1 MSSNLQPIASVQP
14 AYQDNTYLFGGNA
27 PYIEEM
33 YENYLANPGSVAESW
48 REYFDSLQH
57 VPAADGTSAKD
68 IPHLPVINAFA
79 QRAKLGQTKVVVASG
94 ADSEMGRKRT
104 AVQQLIAAYR
114 NVGARWAD
122 LDPLKRAERVNIPE
136 LDPSFYGFTDA
147 DQEVVFNTSNT
158 FFGKETMSLRELL
171 NALRETYCGTIGAEY
186 MYATDQNQ
194 KRWWQQQL
202 ESIRSKPNL
211 SKEKK
216 LHLLDRLTAAE
227 GLERFLHTKY
237 VGQKRFSLEGSE
249 SFIASMDELIQRG
262 GEIGVQEIV
271 IGMAHRGR
279 LNVLVN
285 SLGKVPASLF
295 AEFDHTAPE
304 DLPSGDVKYHQG
316 FSSDVTTP
324 GGPVH
329 LSLAFNP
336 SHLEIV
342 NPVVEGSVRA
352 RMDRRADPK
361 GLQVLPVLVHGDAAF
376 AGQGVVM
383 ETLALAETRGY
394 STGGT
399 VHLVINNQIGFT
411 TSDPRDSRSTLY
423 CTDVVKMIEA
433 PVLHVNGDDPEA
445 VVLATQ
451 LALDFRMAFQKDVVV
466 DIICY
471 RKLGHNEQDT
481 PALTQPLMYKKIAQH
496 PGTRRIYADKLTA
509 QGFGSSLG
517 DDMVKATRAA
527 LDAGKSTFDPV
538 LSNFKSKYAVD
549 WSRYVGKKW
558 TDAGDTAVPMAEW
571 KRLAEKI
578 TTIPSTV
585 TPHNLVKKVYDDR
598 AAMGRG
604 DIPVDWGMGEHMAF
618 ASLVASGYPVRL
630 SGEDCGRG
638 TFTHRHSVIHDQS
651 REKWDTGTYVPLQ
664 NVADNQAPFVVI
676 DSILSEEAVL
686 AFEYGYASN
695 DPSTMVIWEAQFGD
709 FANGAQVVIDQF
721 IASGEVKWGRV
732 NGITLMLPHGYEGQ
746 GPEHSSARLERFM
759 QLSADANMQVVQPT
773 TASQIFHVLR
783 RQMVRNLRK
792 PLIIMTPKSLLRNKD
807 ATSPLIEFTKGAF
820 QTIIPE
826 NKEEIIKKSEK
837 VKRVV
842 ACSGKVYYDLV
853 KKRQEKEIDDTA
865 ILRVEQLYPFPHKA
879 FAAELK
885 KYSNASDIVWCQ
897 DEPQNQG
904 AWFFV
909 QHYIYE
915 NMLNG
920 QKLGYS
926 GRAASASPA
935 VGYSHLHQDQQKA
948 LVEGAFS
955 KLKGFIL
962 TK

>member
-1 MSSNLQPIASVQP
+1 MRSMSDSGTVYT
-14 AYQDNTYLFGGNA
+14 AYQSNSYLFGGNA
-27 PYIEEM
+27 PYVEEM
-33 YENYLANPGSVAESW
+33 YENYLANPGSVPDTW
-48 REYFDSLQH
+48 REYFDALQH
-57 VPAADGTSAKD
+57 VPAADGSNAKD
-68 IPHLPVINAFA
+68 VPHQPVVNAFA
-79 QRAKLGQTKVVVASG
+79 ERAKLGGTKVVVANRD
-94 ADSEMGRKRT
+94 ADMGRKRT

-114 NVGARWAD
+114 NVGSRWAD
-122 LDPLKRAERVNIPE
+122 LDPLKRTEREQIPE
-136 LDPSFYGFTDA
+136 LEPTFYGFKDA
-147 DQEVVFNTSNT
+147 DQETVFDTNNT
-158 FFGKETMSLRELL
+158 FFGKDKMSLRELL
-171 NALRETYCGTIGAEY
+171 NALRETYCQSIGAEY
-186 MYATDQNQ
+186 MYISDQVK
-194 KRWWQQQL
+194 KRWWQQKL
-202 ESIRSKPNL
+202 ESIRSKPNFTADQ
-211 SKEKK
+211 KK
-216 LHLLDRLTAAE
+216 HILDRVTAAE

-237 VGQKRFSLEGSE
+237 VGQKRFSLEGGE
-249 SFIASMDELIQRG
+249 SFIASMDELIQQAG
-262 GEIGVQEIV
+262 AKGVQEIV

-285 SLGKVPASLF
+285 SLGKMPADLF
-295 AEFDHTAPE
+295 AEFDHTAKE

-316 FSSDVTTP
+316 FSSDVTTR

-352 RMDRRADPK
+352 RIDRRADTQGK
-361 GLQVLPVLVHGDAAF
+361 QVLPVLVHGDAAF

-394 STGGT
+394 FTGGT
-399 VHLVINNQIGFT
+399 VHIVINNQIGFT
-411 TSDPRDSRSTLY
+411 TSDPRDARSTLY
-423 CTDVVKMIEA
+423 CTDIVKMIEA

-451 LALDFRMAFQKDVVV
+451 LALEYRMEFAKDVVV
-466 DIICY
+466 DIVCF

-481 PALTQPLMYKKIAQH
+481 PSLTQPLMYKKIAAH
-496 PGTRRIYADKLTA
+496 PGTRKLYADRLA
-509 QGFGSSLG
+509 SQGMGETLG
-517 DDMVKATRAA
+517 DDMVKAYRAA
-527 LDAGKSTFDPV
+527 MDAGKHTVDPV
-538 LSNFKSKYAVD
+538 LTNFKSKYAVD
-549 WSRYVGKKW
+549 WTPFLNKKW
-558 TDAGDTAVPMAEW
+558 TDSADTAIPTAEW

-578 TTIPSTV
+578 TTVPANF
-585 TPHNLVKKVYDDR
+585 TPHPLVKKVLDDR

-604 DIPVDWGMGEHMAF
+604 ETKVDWGMGEHMAF

-630 SGEDCGRG
+630 SGEDSGRG
-638 TFTHRHSVIHDQS
+638 TFSHRHAVLHDQN
-651 REKWDTGTYVPLQ
+651 REKWDIGTYTPLE

-686 AFEYGYASN
+686 GFEYGYASN
-695 DPSTMVIWEAQFGD
+695 DPNTLVIWEAQFGD
-709 FANGAQVVIDQF
+709 FVNGAQVVIDQF

-759 QLSADANMQVVQPT
+759 QLSADLNMQVVQPT

-783 RQMVRNLRK
+783 RQVIRNLRK
-792 PLIIMTPKSLLRNKD
+792 PLVIMTPKSLLRNKD
-807 ATSPLIEFTKGAF
+807 ATSPLAEFTKGGF

-826 NKEEIIKKSEK
+826 HKDLKADK
-837 VKRVV
+837 VKRVIV
-842 ACSGKVYYDLV
+842 CSGKVYYDLA
-853 KKRQEKEIDDTA
+853 KRRDEGDEQVA
-865 ILRVEQLYPFPHKA
+865 ILRVEQLYPFPHKV

-885 KYSNASDIVWCQ
+885 KYPNLAEIVWSQ

-909 QHYIYE
+909 QHYIHE
-915 NMLNG
+915 NMAEG

-935 VGYSHLHQDQQKA
+935 VGYSHLHQEQQKA
-948 LVEGAFS
+948 LVDGAFA
-955 KLKGFIL
+955 KLKGFVL
-962 TK
+962 SK

>member
-1 MSSNLQPIASVQP
+1 
-14 AYQDNTYLFGGNA
+14 
-27 PYIEEM
+27 M
-33 YENYLANPGSVAESW
+33 YENYLANPGSVPDTW
-48 REYFDSLQH
+48 REYFDALQH
-57 VPAADGTSAKD
+57 VPAADGSNAKD
-68 IPHLPVINAFA
+68 VPHQPVVNAFA
-79 QRAKLGQTKVVVASG
+79 ERAKLGGTKVVVANRD
-94 ADSEMGRKRT
+94 ADMGRKRT

-114 NVGARWAD
+114 NVGSRWAD
-122 LDPLKRAERVNIPE
+122 LDPLKRTEREQIPE
-136 LDPSFYGFTDA
+136 LEPTFYGFKDA
-147 DQEVVFNTSNT
+147 DQETVFDTNNT
-158 FFGKETMSLRELL
+158 FFGKDKMSLRELL
-171 NALRETYCGTIGAEY
+171 NALRETYCQSIGAEY
-186 MYATDQNQ
+186 MYISDQVK
-194 KRWWQQQL
+194 KRWWQQKL
-202 ESIRSKPNL
+202 ESIRSKPNFTADQ
-211 SKEKK
+211 KK
-216 LHLLDRLTAAE
+216 HILDRVTAAE

-237 VGQKRFSLEGSE
+237 VGQKRFSLEGGE
-249 SFIASMDELIQRG
+249 SFIASMDELIQQAG
-262 GEIGVQEIV
+262 AKGVQEIV

-285 SLGKVPASLF
+285 SLGKMPADLF
-295 AEFDHTAPE
+295 AEFDHTAKE

-316 FSSDVTTP
+316 FSSDVTTR

-352 RMDRRADPK
+352 RIDRRADTQGK
-361 GLQVLPVLVHGDAAF
+361 QVLPVLVHGDAAF

-394 STGGT
+394 FTGGT
-399 VHLVINNQIGFT
+399 VHIVINNQIGFT
-411 TSDPRDSRSTLY
+411 TSDPRDARSTLY
-423 CTDVVKMIEA
+423 CTDIVKMIEA

-451 LALDFRMAFQKDVVV
+451 LALEYRMEFAKDVVV
-466 DIICY
+466 DIVCF

-481 PALTQPLMYKKIAQH
+481 PSLTQPLMYKKIAAH
-496 PGTRRIYADKLTA
+496 PGTRKLYADRLA
-509 QGFGSSLG
+509 SQGMGETLG
-517 DDMVKATRAA
+517 DDMVKAYRAA
-527 LDAGKSTFDPV
+527 MDAGKHTVDPV
-538 LSNFKSKYAVD
+538 LTNFKSKYAVD
-549 WSRYVGKKW
+549 WTPFLNKKW
-558 TDAGDTAVPMAEW
+558 TDSADTAIPTAEW

-578 TTIPSTV
+578 TTVPANF
-585 TPHNLVKKVYDDR
+585 TPHPLVKKVLDDR

-604 DIPVDWGMGEHMAF
+604 ETKVDWGMGEHMAF

-630 SGEDCGRG
+630 SGEDSGRG
-638 TFTHRHSVIHDQS
+638 TFSHRHAVLHDQN
-651 REKWDTGTYVPLQ
+651 REKWDIGTYTPLE

-686 AFEYGYASN
+686 GFEYGYASN
-695 DPSTMVIWEAQFGD
+695 DPNTLVIWEAQFGD
-709 FANGAQVVIDQF
+709 FVNGAQVVIDQF

-759 QLSADANMQVVQPT
+759 QLSADLNMQVVQPT

-783 RQMVRNLRK
+783 RQVIRNLRK
-792 PLIIMTPKSLLRNKD
+792 PLVIMTPKSLLRNKD
-807 ATSPLIEFTKGAF
+807 ATSPLAEFTKGGF

-826 NKEEIIKKSEK
+826 HKDLKADK
-837 VKRVV
+837 VKRVIV
-842 ACSGKVYYDLV
+842 CSGKVYYDLA
-853 KKRQEKEIDDTA
+853 KRRDEGDEQVA
-865 ILRVEQLYPFPHKA
+865 ILRVEQLYPFPHKV

-885 KYSNASDIVWCQ
+885 KYPNLAEIVWSQ

-909 QHYIYE
+909 QHYIHE
-915 NMLNG
+915 NMAEG

-935 VGYSHLHQDQQKA
+935 VGYSHLHQEQQKA
-948 LVEGAFS
+948 LVDGAFA
-955 KLKGFIL
+955 KLKGFVL
-962 TK
+962 SK

>member
-1 MSSNLQPIASVQP
+1 MSETKSVYA
-14 AYQDNTYLFGGNA
+14 AYSGNTYLFGGNA
-27 PYIEEM
+27 PYIEEL
-33 YENYLANPGSVAESW
+33 YENYLANPGSVPDTW
-48 REYFDSLQH
+48 RVYFDALQH
-57 VPAADGTSAKD
+57 VPAVDGSEARD
-68 IPHLPVINAFA
+68 VPHQPVVNAFA
-79 QRAKLGQTKVVVASG
+79 DRAKQGAAKVVMIAG
-94 ADSEMGRKRT
+94 ADTEMGRKRT
-104 AVQQLIAAYR
+104 AVQQLIAAHR

-122 LDPLKRAERVNIPE
+122 LDPLKRVERTHIPE
-136 LDPSFYGFTDA
+136 LDPAFYGFSDA
-147 DQEVVFNTSNT
+147 DQEAVFNTSNT
-158 FFGKETMSLRELL
+158 FFGKDTMTLRELM

-186 MYATDQNQ
+186 MYITDQSQ
-194 KRWWQQQL
+194 KRWWQQRL
-202 ESIRSKPNL
+202 ESSRTNPNF
-211 SKEKK
+211 SAEKK
-216 LHLLDRLTAAE
+216 KHILGRLTAAE
-227 GLERFLHTKY
+227 GLERFLHTRY
-237 VGQKRFSLEGSE
+237 VGQKRFSLEGGE
-249 SFIASMDELIQRG
+249 SFIASMDELIRVAG
-262 GEIGVQEIV
+262 SHGVQEIV

-285 SLGKVPASLF
+285 TLGKLPNDLF

-316 FSSDVTTP
+316 FSSDVSTA

-329 LSLAFNP
+329 LTLAFNP

-352 RMDRRADPK
+352 RMDRRGDPR
-361 GLQVLPVLVHGDAAF
+361 GGQVLPVQVHGDAAF

-394 STGGT
+394 YTGGT

-423 CTDVVKMIEA
+423 CSDVVKMIES
-433 PVLHVNGDDPEA
+433 PVLHVNGDYPEA
-445 VVLATQ
+445 VVFATQ
-451 LALDFRMAFQKDVVV
+451 LALEYRMEFNKDVVV
-466 DIICY
+466 DIICF

-481 PALTQPLMYKKIAQH
+481 PALTQPLMYKKIAAH
-496 PGTRRIYADKLTA
+496 PGTRRLYADRLAA
-509 QGFGSSLG
+509 QGLGDTLG
-517 DDMVKATRAA
+517 DDMIRDYRAA
-527 LDAGKSTFDPV
+527 LEEGRHTVDPV
-538 LSNFKSKYAVD
+538 LTNFKSKYAVD
-549 WSRYVGKKW
+549 WTPFLNRKW
-558 TDAGDTAVPMAEW
+558 TDLAETAVPLAEW
-571 KRLAEKI
+571 KRLASKI
-578 TTIPSTV
+578 TTVPDNFTV
-585 TPHNLVKKVYDDR
+585 HPLVRKVLDDR

-604 DIPVDWGMGEHMAF
+604 EVNVDWGMGEHMAF

-638 TFTHRHSVIHDQS
+638 TFTHRHAVLHDQK
-651 REKWDTGTYVPLQ
+651 REKFDEGTFTPLQ
-664 NVADNQAPFVVI
+664 NVAENQAPFVVI

-686 AFEYGYASN
+686 GFEYGYASN
-695 DPSTMVIWEAQFGD
+695 DPNTLVIWEAQFGD

-759 QLSADANMQVVQPT
+759 QLSADTNMQVVQPT

-792 PLIIMTPKSLLRNKD
+792 PLIIMTPKSLLRAKD
-807 ATSPLIEFTKGAF
+807 AASPLSEFTKGGF

-826 NKEEIIKKSEK
+826 HHADVIRKADK
-837 VKRVV
+837 VRRIVV
-842 ACSGKVYYDLV
+842 CSGKVYYDLAR
-853 KKRQEKEIDDTA
+853 KREEKDADDVA
-865 ILRVEQLYPFPHKA
+865 ILRVEQLYPFPHKT

-885 KYSNASDIVWCQ
+885 KYPAATEIVWCQ

-909 QHYIYE
+909 QHYIHE
-915 NMLNG
+915 NMVEG
-920 QKLGYS
+920 QRLGYS

-935 VGYSHLHQDQQKA
+935 VGYSHLHQEQQKS
-948 LVEGAFS
+948 LVDGAFS
-955 KLKGFIL
+955 KLKGFVL